1 MKKPRSPRPTAQKDP
16 GARTQSN
23 GIFQLPL
30 NDVDRH
36 VTLVEMR
43 ERHTK
48 VKTLVQKSAWRQRFS
63 RVDETLAYGPSDVA
77 HLSVTSGVEE
87 DVGRA
92 CFLLGYVPA
101 VYALRW
107 VPI

>member
-30 NDVDRH
+30 NDV
-36 VTLVEMR
+36 TLVEMR
-43 ERHTK
+43 DRQTK

-92 CFLLGYVPA
+92 WFLLGYVPA